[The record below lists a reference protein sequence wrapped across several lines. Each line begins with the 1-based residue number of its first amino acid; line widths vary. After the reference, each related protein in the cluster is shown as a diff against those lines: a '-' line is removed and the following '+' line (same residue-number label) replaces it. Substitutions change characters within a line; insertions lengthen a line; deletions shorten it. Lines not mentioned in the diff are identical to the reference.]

1 MATLDE
7 TNIFETPVTAQE
19 PRRFSPEYLRQRK
32 EQKAE
37 QKEQY
42 KALGQSVRDNLALG
56 NIEQAYESFTQLPV
70 VDQMVLYMTPAV
82 GNVID
87 AYEAKYFAEKSGRQ
101 LKDPEAY
108 QLELLMGGDPR
119 EVRPF
124 TQKDPVSGAF
134 STLAGLSSLFGA
146 GEIPSAIKAVTL
158 PLARRFG
165 MVSRTGTE
173 GGGGGGISGIRPDVM
188 SEDVNQYAREGL
200 RYSPTI
206 KGLIEKAPKN
216 LKGQALLDWMKGNPA
231 LAKPKELPY
240 INIQGQNILDYIKNN
255 PEADVRQIVELASA
269 EKPILRADPNT
280 HYGDYTGRDTYIDP
294 YEGVRFDVEVAYDDP
309 LVGGPLYNHIIE
321 DIQDDTKTALK
332 HLDAGSRPDRA
343 KFAEFAPNDYAKELA
358 DYYESTR
365 SMTLGLQANRPAD
378 MPFDFFDMVEEIDR
392 AKQGGFSDETLDDV
406 IEEYAR
412 EIYSQNPYELVT
424 PDVQDIDGSLNFALG
439 NDDTGYSVFVDGERV
454 NERFIGSRNE
464 AQIQLQDALL
474 EAGEIDFESDT
485 MFQQYLDANLGGG
498 RNYRE
503 IPVRLKPQLRDEL
516 GNFPQ
521 HLVSDTVYHI
531 LGRNRR
537 LADGST
543 SFHVDELQSDIH
555 QRANSPTDFGKRGY
569 KTKELD
575 EQFEKLDRERI
586 EFLESLRD
594 KNLSE
599 LEKYENYIDD
609 FARKNKTKLT
619 NDGINE
625 LEIIKTDIEFYKK
638 NPTINALNDLQRN
651 IVNAHYG
658 VGGGGGGIKKSGL
671 NLDISIATEAGLL
684 DNMERNYR
692 SYLDRSGFNKVASQ
706 VQSAVPNYPHKD
718 DWYKKSVEDALIH
731 AIEEGETHLSISG
744 SGPIIER
751 YTSAGNYTGDKF
763 KEMLYDEL
771 IPKHMQ
777 KLANKYG
784 GKFEKTFLDPFDVR
798 IGGVEVSI
806 SKSIDEVKNHPK
818 FQANVIEI
826 TDEMKE
832 KITKEGLPAFAVG
845 GKVTNYKSMDKP
857 IMGNTREM

>member
-19 PRRFSPEYLRQRK
+19 PKRFSPEYFAQRK

-56 NIEQAYESFTQLPV
+56 NIEQAYESFTQLPI
-70 VDQMVLYMTPAV
+70 VDQMVLYMTPAI

-87 AYEAKYFAEKSGRQ
+87 AYEAKYFAEKSGRE
-101 LKDPEAY
+101 LKDPETY

-146 GEIPSAIKAVTL
+146 GEVPSALKAVTL

-165 MVSRTGTE
+165 MVAKTGTE

-240 INIQGQNILDYIKNN
+240 INIQGENILDYIKNN

-309 LVGGPLYNHIIE
+309 LDGSRLYNYIIE

-358 DYYESTR
+358 DYYERTR
-365 SMTLGLQANRPAD
+365 SIPLELQADRPAD

-392 AKQGGFSDETLDDV
+392 ARQGGFVDETLDDV

-412 EIYSQNPYELVT
+412 ELYSENPLELIT
-424 PDVQDIDGSLNFALG
+424 PDVENIDESLNFALG

-454 NERFIGSRNE
+454 NDRFIDSRNE

-474 EAGEIDFESDT
+474 ERGEIDFPSDT

-503 IPVRLKPQLRDEL
+503 IPVRLKPQLGEEL

-521 HLVSDTVYHI
+521 HLSGDTVYHI

-537 LADGST
+537 LADGSR

-555 QRANSPTDFGKRGY
+555 QRANSPTDTGKRGY
-569 KTKELD
+569 QTKELA
-575 EQFEKLDRERI
+575 EQYEKLDRERI
-586 EFLESLRD
+586 EFLQSLRD

-599 LEKYENYIDD
+599 LEKYENYVDE
-609 FARKNKTKLT
+609 FERKNITDL
-619 NDGINE
+619 GIE
-625 LEIIKTDIEFYKK
+625 VRDT
-638 NPTINALNDLQRN
+638 NPTQVIKRAIQVYKDNPTPINLTTMQRK
-651 IVNAHYG
+651 IKDGHYDAQ
-658 VGGGGGGIKKSGL
+658 KSGL
-671 NLDISIATEAGLL
+671 YLNMDIATEGGLI
-684 DNMERNYR
+684 DNMEN
-692 SYLDRSGFNKVASQ
+692 SYKHHIDKSGFNEVASQ
-706 VQSAVPNYPHKD
+706 VQTAVPNYPHKD

-751 YTSAGNYTGDKF
+751 YSGTGNYTGDKF

-798 IGGVEVSI
+798 VGGVEVSI

>member
-32 EQKAE
+32 EQKAK

-42 KALGQSVRDNLALG
+42 KALGQSVKDNLAQG
-56 NIEQAYESFTQLPV
+56 NIEQAYESFAQLPV
-70 VDQMVLYMTPAV
+70 VDQAFLYMTPGV
-82 GNVID
+82 GNLID
-87 AYEAKYFAEKSGRQ
+87 AYEYDYFKKRSGRE
-101 LKDPEAY
+101 LKDPETY

-146 GEIPSAIKAVTL
+146 GEIPSALKAVTL

-240 INIQGQNILDYIKNN
+240 INIQGENILDYIKNN

-294 YEGVRFDVEVAYDDP
+294 YEGVRFDVDVVYDDP
-309 LVGGPLYNHIIE
+309 LDGSLLYNHIIE
-321 DIQDDTKTALK
+321 DIQNDTKTALK

-343 KFAEFAPNDYAKELA
+343 KFAEFAPDDYAKDLA
-358 DYYESTR
+358 DYYERTR
-365 SMTLGLQANRPAD
+365 SIPLELQVNRPAD

-392 AKQGGFSDETLDDV
+392 ARQGGFVDETLDDV

-412 EIYSQNPYELVT
+412 ELYSENPYELVT
-424 PDVQDIDGSLNFALG
+424 PDVQDIDESRNFAIG
-439 NDDTGYSVFVDGERV
+439 NDDIGYSIFVDGKNV
-454 NERFIGSRNE
+454 NERFIDSRTE

-474 EAGEIDFESDT
+474 EAGIIEFPSDT

-503 IPVRLKPQLRDEL
+503 IPVRLKPQLGEEL

-521 HLVSDTVYHI
+521 HLSGDTVYHI

-543 SFHVDELQSDIH
+543 SFHVDELQSDVH
-555 QRANSPTDFGKRGY
+555 QKANSPTDTGKRGY

-586 EFLESLRD
+586 EFQESLRD

-599 LEKYENYIDD
+599 IEKYENYVDEFGRKHEGVIFDSLVPEVDPTQLIKKAIQEYKD
-609 FARKNKTKLT
+609 F
-619 NDGINE
+619 
-625 LEIIKTDIEFYKK
+625 
-638 NPTINALNDLQRN
+638 PTINNLAYVRRVIQD
-651 IVNAHYG
+651 AHYD
-658 VGGGGGGIKKSGL
+658 IAKSGL
-671 NLDISIATEAGLL
+671 NLNMDIATEAGLI
-684 DNMERNYR
+684 DKMENFYR
-692 SYLDRSGFNKVASQ
+692 LYVDKSGFNRVASQ
-706 VQSAVPNYPHKD
+706 YQDAVPNYPHKD

-751 YTSAGNYTGDKF
+751 YSGEGNYTGDKF

-798 IGGVEVSI
+798 VGGVEVSI

-826 TDEMKE
+826 TDEMRE
-832 KITKEGLPAFAVG
+832 KIKKEGLPAFAVG